1 MRKIPHLCGIFYFR
15 AMREDLLHFIW
26 KYKKLQLEEMVTTNK
41 ETIDIIDVGLHNQ
54 QAGPD
59 FFNARINIDGQLWA
73 GNVEV
78 HINSSDWYAHHHEKD
93 INYENVILHVVWK
106 DDMTIY
112 RKDNT
117 GIPTLELYQYIPEEL
132 LKNYQTLFDKSR
144 TTFINC
150 ENEISEIDEFIV
162 YNWLERLYIERL
174 EQKSILVNELLESSK
189 NDWESVLYILLLKNF
204 GLKINGESFLS
215 LAQALDFHIVRKL
228 QKNVLQL
235 ESTLFGLSGLLN
247 DDSIIDKYHAELKNE
262 YQYLKHKF
270 DLDETAVIVPE
281 FFKLRPPNF
290 PTIRLSQFAN
300 LYSENHNLFDKVVK
314 AKTVAELYKIFEVSA
329 SDYWDD
335 HFTFGKGSKKSSKK
349 LTKKF
354 VDLLIINTIL
364 PLKFSYSKH
373 LCKDSDESFIA
384 IISSLKKEDNNIL
397 KKFNAMGLR
406 IKSAGDSQAILQLYN
421 AYCSKNK
428 CLQCS
433 IGSSLLNR
441 NN

>member
-1 MRKIPHLCGIFYFR
+1 
-15 AMREDLLHFIW
+15 MREDLLQFIW
-26 KYKKLQLEEMVTTNK
+26 KYKKLQLEQMVTTNN
-41 ETIDIIDVGLHNQ
+41 ETLIIIDVGLHNH

-59 FFNARINIDGQLWA
+59 FFNAKINLDGQLWA

-93 INYENVILHVVWK
+93 INFENVILHVVWK

-117 GIPTLELYQYIPEEL
+117 EIPTLELCQNIPEEL
-132 LKNYQTLFDKSR
+132 LKNYQALFDKSR

-150 ENEISEIDEFIV
+150 ENEISGIDDFIV
-162 YNWLERLYIERL
+162 NNWLERLYIERL
-174 EQKSILVNELLESSK
+174 EHKSILVNELLESSK

-228 QKNVLQL
+228 QKNLLQI
-235 ESTLFGLSGLLN
+235 ESTLFGLTGLLN
-247 DDSIIDKYHAELKNE
+247 DDFIIDPYHAVLKNE
-262 YQYLKHKF
+262 YHYLKHKF
-270 DLDETAVIVPE
+270 DLSETGVIVPE
-281 FFKLRPPNF
+281 FFRLRPPNF

-314 AKTVAELYKIFEVSA
+314 ATTIADLYKIFEVSA
-329 SDYWDD
+329 SAYWDD
-335 HFTFGKGSKKSSKK
+335 HFTFGKESKNSSKK

-354 VDLLIINTIL
+354 IDLLIINTIL

-373 LCKDSDESFIA
+373 LGKDSNDSLIA
-384 IISSLKKEDNNIL
+384 IIGSLKKEDNNIL
-397 KKFNAMGLR
+397 KKFNALGIR
-406 IKSAGDSQAILQLYN
+406 IKTAGDSQAILQLYN
-421 AYCSKNK
+421 EYCSKNK

-433 IGSSLLNR
+433 IGSSLLCR

>member
-1 MRKIPHLCGIFYFR
+1 
-15 AMREDLLHFIW
+15 MREDLLQFIW
-26 KYKKLQLEEMVTTNK
+26 KYKKLQLEQMVTTSN
-41 ETIDIIDVGLHNQ
+41 ETLIIIDVGLHNQ

-59 FFNARINIDGQLWA
+59 FFNAKINIDGQLWA
-73 GNVEV
+73 GNVEI
-78 HINSSDWYAHHHEKD
+78 HINSSDWYTHNHEKD

-117 GIPTLELYQYIPEEL
+117 EIPTLELRQYIPKEL
-132 LKNYQTLFDKSR
+132 LKNYQALFDTSR

-150 ENEISEIDEFIV
+150 ENEISEIDEFIIS
-162 YNWLERLYIERL
+162 NWLERMYFERL
-174 EQKSILVNELLESSK
+174 EQKSILVNKLLESSK

-215 LAQALDFHIVRKL
+215 LALALDFNIFRKL
-228 QKNVLQL
+228 QIGLLQM
-235 ESTLFGLSGLLN
+235 ESTLFGLTGLLK
-247 DDSIIDKYHAELKNE
+247 DDSIIDPYHAVLNKE
-262 YQYLKHKF
+262 YHYIKHKF
-270 DLDETAVIVPE
+270 DLDETGVIVPE

-290 PTIRLSQFAN
+290 PTIRLSQFSN

-314 AKTVAELYKIFEVSA
+314 ATTIADLYKIFEVSA
-329 SDYWDD
+329 STYWDD
-335 HFTFGKGSKKSSKK
+335 HFTFGKKSKKSSKK

-354 VDLLIINTIL
+354 IDLLIINAIL

-373 LCKDSDESFIA
+373 LGIDSNESLIA
-384 IISSLKKEDNNIL
+384 IISNLKKEDNNIL
-397 KKFNAMGLR
+397 KKFNALGLS
-406 IKSAGDSQAILQLYN
+406 IKTAGDSQAILQLYN
-421 AYCSKNK
+421 KYCSKNK

-433 IGSSLLNR
+433 IGSNLLNR

>member
-1 MRKIPHLCGIFYFR
+1 
-15 AMREDLLHFIW
+15 MREDLLQFIW
-26 KYKKLQLEEMVTTNK
+26 KYKKLQLEQMVTTNN
-41 ETIDIIDVGLHNQ
+41 ETLIIIDVGLHNQ

-59 FFNARINIDGQLWA
+59 FFNAKINIDGQLWA

-78 HINSSDWYAHHHEKD
+78 HINSSDWYAHNHEKD
-93 INYENVILHVVWK
+93 MNYENVILHVVWK
-106 DDMTIY
+106 DNMTIY

-117 GIPTLELYQYIPEEL
+117 EIPTLELGQYIPDEL

-150 ENEISEIDEFIV
+150 ENEISRIDKFIV
-162 YNWLERLYIERL
+162 NNWLERLYIERL

-189 NDWESVLYILLLKNF
+189 NDWESVLYTLLLKNF

-215 LAQALDFHIVRKL
+215 LARALDFNIFRKL
-228 QKNVLQL
+228 QKSQLQI
-235 ESTLFGLSGLLN
+235 ESTLFGLTGLLN
-247 DDSIIDKYHAELKNE
+247 DDSIIDPYHAVLKNE
-262 YQYLKHKF
+262 YHYLKHKF
-270 DLDETAVIVPE
+270 DLDETGVMVPE

-300 LYSENHNLFDKVVK
+300 LYSENHNLFDQVVK
-314 AKTVAELYKIFEVSA
+314 AKSVADLYKIFEVSA
-329 SDYWDD
+329 SAYWDD
-335 HFTFGKGSKKSSKK
+335 HFTFGKGSKKSAKK

-354 VDLLIINTIL
+354 IDLLIINTIL
-364 PLKFSYSKH
+364 PLKFSYAKH
-373 LCKDSDESFIA
+373 LGKDSNESLIA

-397 KKFNAMGLR
+397 KKFNALGIR
-406 IKSAGDSQAILQLYN
+406 IKTAGDSQAILQLYN
-421 AYCSKNK
+421 EYCSKNK